1 MSPSLFGRAIAAIL
15 ALAFA
20 GAGMA
25 LAEQPARQLSLEELR
40 QQRRELARRHRRI
53 IMNNDGCDVLYFPKS
68 ERATVENFLAKR
80 TTPLAGTQVDSIA
93 FCPTSSGFGYF
104 THATEIG
111 TVLSR
116 SGEEFGIQPNTRNIA
131 KELIDQGCDCLQAV
145 IQFGHKHGM
154 EVFFSMRMNDTHDA
168 AHRPEKPYFLFPPLK
183 HQHPEWLVGNPIQK
197 TPYGRWSSVHY
208 ARPEIRELAFQF
220 IQEVCRKYDVDGVE
234 LDFFRHLCYFKSTA
248 FGGEAS
254 EAEREMM
261 TGLMRRVRTMSDE
274 AGARRG
280 RPILIAART
289 PDSTGFC
296 QDMGFDIERWMQ
308 EGLIDMLITTC
319 YFQLNPWEYSVALG
333 HKYGVPV
340 YPCLSDSRVVGENR
354 FRRSSAA
361 SYRGR
366 AMNAWAAGADGLH
379 MFNFFD
385 PNAEIWREIG
395 DPKSLLA
402 MDKLY
407 FVNVRDGD
415 PRRYLARGLEY
426 RTLSDFGP
434 SQPRLITP
442 SKPVTLE
449 INIGDDLSAAQSL
462 GQKPSVQLHV
472 EAPGVQRAEQLRVK
486 LNGVELAGGA
496 LNQGWVDYP
505 APQTAVRR
513 GVNQVEVALNAE
525 SSIKA
530 GAASVTCRD
539 LVVSISWKN
548 TSRP

>member
-40 QQRRELARRHRRI
+40 QQRRELARRPRRI
-53 IMNNDGCDVLYFPKS
+53 IMNNDGCDVVYFPKG
-68 ERATVENFLAKR
+68 EQATVENFLAKR
-80 TTPLAGTQVDSIA
+80 TTPLAGTQVDAIA
-93 FCPTSSGFGYF
+93 FCPTSSGFSYF
-104 THATEIG
+104 THDTKVG

-131 KELIDQGCDCLQAV
+131 KELIDQGTDCLQAV
-145 IQFGHKHGM
+145 IQFGHKHDM
-154 EVFFSMRMNDTHDA
+154 EVLLVDA
-168 AHRPEKPYFLFPPLK
+168 HERHARRRPPARQAVLPLPAAQVRASRLAGGQSDPADAVRPLEFGRLCAAGDPRAGLSLHRGSLPQLRCRRRRARFLPPPLLLQK
-183 HQHPEWLVGNPIQK
+183 HGVRRRSQRGGTGDDDRPDAPRANDD
-197 TPYGRWSSVHY
+197 GRSG
-208 ARPEIRELAFQF
+208 RE
-220 IQEVCRKYDVDGVE
+220 
-234 LDFFRHLCYFKSTA
+234 
-248 FGGEAS
+248 
-254 EAEREMM
+254 
-261 TGLMRRVRTMSDE
+261 
-274 AGARRG
+274 RG
-280 RPILIAART
+280 RPILIAARM

-296 QDMGFDIERWMQ
+296 RDMGFDIERWLQ
-308 EGLIDMLITTC
+308 EGLVDMLITTC
-319 YFQLNPWEYSVALG
+319 YFQLNPWEYSVELG

-340 YPCLSDSRVVGENR
+340 YPCLSDSRVVGETR

-385 PNAEIWREIG
+385 PNAQIWREIG

-486 LNGVELAGGA
+486 LNGVELAGGV
-496 LNQGWVDYP
+496 LNEGWVDYP

-513 GVNQVEVALNAE
+513 GVNQVEVA
-525 SSIKA
+525 
-530 GAASVTCRD
+530 
-539 LVVSISWKN
+539 
-548 TSRP
+548 